1 VTLKAGAA
9 PKQETV
15 MIFRNPRGRVGV
27 RSFLAIAMGLA
38 CSATALAQGSDPV
51 RIGLIYS
58 KQGPGASIGQFLER
72 GSELALEQAGGKV
85 LGRPVE
91 LVWLD
96 EPNPQVSQQN
106 MQKLVGENKVVA
118 VVGGNYS
125 SSALAMM
132 SVANRAK
139 IPLILPGA
147 AASEITGKDCSRY
160 TFRTQATVPVQIAG
174 VMPYLSQIGKKVY
187 FLTPSYAF
195 GQDILR
201 SARGR
206 LKENGMS
213 EVGVDEVPV
222 NTADYSSYILKI
234 RQAKP
239 DVVLGGLVGGD
250 FSNFLKQWNE
260 MGMKDKIP
268 YVAVAVTD
276 TDFWDVG
283 AQASAGIYVK
293 PWYYNNPK
301 NTAAE
306 QKFTADFEK
315 KYGRPPSDKSW
326 SGWIAMRSLLES
338 INAAKSTDSKAI
350 VTQLEKWKNTDGA
363 FPFYYR
369 DWDHQ
374 LVRPSVVVKVK
385 SKITDKYDFFDVV
398 RDTSNTAAETEKAF
412 GDKQEIG
419 CNMPSL

>member
-1 VTLKAGAA
+1 
-9 PKQETV
+9 
-15 MIFRNPRGRVGV
+15 MNFRNPRGRVGF
-27 RSFLAIAMGLA
+27 RSLFAIVVGLT
-38 CSATALAQGSDPV
+38 CGVTALAQGTDPV

-72 GSELALEQAGGKV
+72 GSEIALEQAGGKV

-106 MQKLVGENKVVA
+106 MQKLVDENKVVA

-160 TFRTQATVPVQIAG
+160 TFRTQATVPVQIGG

-201 SARGR
+201 SARSR
-206 LKENGMS
+206 LKENGMT

-283 AQASAGIYVK
+283 PQASAGIYVK

-306 QKFTADFEK
+306 KKFTADFEK
-315 KYGRPPSDKSW
+315 KYGRPPSDKAW
-326 SGWIAMRSLLES
+326 SGWIAMRALLES
-338 INAAKSTDSKAI
+338 INAAKATDSKSI
-350 VTQLEKWKNTDGA
+350 VTQLEKWKDTDGA
-363 FPFYYR
+363 FPFYFR

-374 LVRPSVVVKVK
+374 LVRPSVVVRVK
-385 SKITDKYDFFDVV
+385 SPITDKYDFFDVV
-398 RDTSNTAAETEKAF
+398 RDTSNSAAETDKAF
-412 GDKQEIG
+412 GDRQQVG
-419 CNMPSL
+419 CNMPPL

>member
-1 VTLKAGAA
+1 MTAHIA
-9 PKQETV
+9 PKKLSRRTALTLTA
-15 MIFRNPRGRVGV
+15 G
-27 RSFLAIAMGLA
+27 LTAGLA
-38 CSATALAQGSDPV
+38 LCGTAFAQGNDPV
-51 RIGLIYS
+51 RIGLIYT
-58 KQGPGASIGQFLER
+58 KQGPGAAIGEYLQR
-72 GSELALEQAGGKV
+72 GSVLAVEQAGKKV
-85 LGRPVE
+85 LGRPIE

-106 MQKLVGENKVVA
+106 MQKLIDENKVVA

-132 SVANRAK
+132 SVANREK
-139 IPLILPGA
+139 IPLILTGA
-147 AASEITGKDCSRY
+147 AASEITGKNCSRY
-160 TFRTQATVPVQIAG
+160 TFRTQATVPVQMRG
-174 VMPYLSQIGKKVY
+174 LMPYVSQIGKKVY
-187 FLTPSYAF
+187 FLTASYAF

-201 SARGR
+201 ASRSM
-206 LKENGMS
+206 LKEVGAT
-213 EVGVDEVPV
+213 EIGVDEVPV

-239 DVVLGGLVGGD
+239 DVVVGGLVGGD

-283 AQASAGIYVK
+283 PQASGGIYVK

-306 QKFTADFEK
+306 KQLTADFTK
-315 KYGRPPSDKSW
+315 KFGHAPSDKVW
-326 SGWIAMRSLLES
+326 SGWIGMRALLES
-338 INAAKSTDSKAI
+338 ITAAKSTDSKAI
-350 VTQLEKWKNTDGA
+350 VTALEKWKNTEGE
-363 FPFYYR
+363 FPYGFR

-374 LVRPSVVVKVK
+374 MVRPAVIVGVKK
-385 SKITDKYDFFDVV
+385 QISDKTDYFDVLK
-398 RDTSNTAAETEKAF
+398 DTSASEAETAKAF
-412 GDKQEIG
+412 GSKEEIG
-419 CNMPSL
+419 CTLPPL

>member
-1 VTLKAGAA
+1 MSISKFSVAA
-9 PKQETV
+9 CAVLALT
-15 MIFRNPRGRVGV
+15 GV
-27 RSFLAIAMGLA
+27 VD
-38 CSATALAQGSDPV
+38 AQAQDTGPI

-58 KQGPGASIGQFLER
+58 KQGPGASIGEFLQR
-72 GSELALEQAGGKV
+72 GSELAVEQAGRKV
-85 LGRPVE
+85 LGRPIE

-106 MQKLVGENKVVA
+106 MQKLVDENKVVA

-132 SVANRAK
+132 SVANREK
-139 IPLILPGA
+139 IPLILTGA
-147 AASEITGKDCSRY
+147 AASEITGKSCSKY
-160 TFRTQATVPVQIAG
+160 TFRTQATVPVQMRGA
-174 VMPYLSQIGKKVY
+174 MPYVSQIGKKVY
-187 FLTPSYAF
+187 FVTASYAF

-201 SARGR
+201 ASRAM
-206 LKENGMS
+206 LKEVGAT
-213 EVGVDEVPV
+213 EIGVDEVPV

-239 DVVLGGLVGGD
+239 DVVVGGLVGGD

-283 AQASAGIYVK
+283 PQASTGIYIK
-293 PWYYNNPK
+293 PWYYNDPK

-306 QKFTADFEK
+306 KKMTADFEK
-315 KYGRPPSDKSW
+315 KYSRPPSDKTW
-326 SGWIAMRSLLES
+326 SGWIGMRALLES
-338 INAAKSTDSKAI
+338 ITAAKSTDSKAI
-350 VTQLEKWKNTDGA
+350 VTALEKWKNTEGE
-363 FPFYYR
+363 FPFGFR

-374 LVRPSVVVKVK
+374 MVRPAVIVGVKK
-385 SKITDKYDFFDVV
+385 NITDKWDYFDVLKLTSGSEA
-398 RDTSNTAAETEKAF
+398 DTAKAF
-412 GDKQEIG
+412 GGKDEIG
-419 CNMPSL
+419 CPMPAL